1 MSGVRFLIYHQTID
15 NIYKLELLI
24 NIIYWTSFLLSVIID
39 LAIQFIKC
47 RREIMKKKL
56 LALFLA
62 FAMVFSLAACGSDEK
77 EENTGKQAE
86 NQEVELEDTLVIY
99 TTHSEEMVG
108 VIADAF
114 TEETGV
120 EVEFINL
127 KGELA
132 DRVRS
137 EKENPQAD
145 IMFGGDAA
153 TYMIL
158 DEEGCYEATEPTWG
172 AEIDAAYKAENGN
185 WYGTYLTPMVLFYN
199 TNLLTAE
206 TAPAD
211 WSDLVNAEYANLI
224 VTRDSLSSS
233 MGSTVASL
241 IQYYTETEGE
251 TAAWDYIAGLSANT
265 KNYYN
270 SGSMMFQAVGKDEA
284 AISMAVIN
292 DVFTNRDEN
301 EMPIEIVIPESG
313 AIVITDCVAAI
324 KDAPHPN
331 AAAAFMEFIGSEEAQ
346 LLTAK
351 EYNRMPVITSI
362 LADCPAWMQ
371 TEFSVLDVDWSVIS
385 ENKTTWLQT
394 WETDY
399 IDANKT
405 VAKE

>member
-1 MSGVRFLIYHQTID
+1 
-15 NIYKLELLI
+15 
-24 NIIYWTSFLLSVIID
+24 
-39 LAIQFIKC
+39 
-47 RREIMKKKL
+47 MKKRL
-56 LALFLA
+56 LALLLA
-62 FAMVFSLAACGSDEK
+62 GAMVFSLAACGTSK
-77 EENTGKQAE
+77 EDDTNNDANTE
-86 NQEVELEDTLVIY
+86 VNNESNDEVELEDTLVIY

-132 DRVRS
+132 DRVRT

-158 DEEGCYEATEPTWG
+158 DAEGCYEATNPTWG
-172 AEIDAAYKAENGN
+172 ADVDDAYKASNGN

-211 WSDLVNAEYANLI
+211 WSDLVKPEYANMI

-233 MGSTVASL
+233 MGSTIASL
-241 IQYYTETEGE
+241 IQYYTENESE
-251 TAAWDYIAGLSANT
+251 TSAWDYVKALSENT

-270 SGSMMFQAVGKDEA
+270 SGSMMYQAVGKDEA

-292 DVFTNRDEN
+292 DVFTNRDKN
-301 EMPIEIVIPESG
+301 EMPFEIIIPTSG
-313 AIVITDCVAAI
+313 AVVITDCVAAI
-324 KDAPHPN
+324 KNAPHPN
-331 AAAAFMEFIGSEEAQ
+331 AAAAFMEFIGGEECQ
-346 LLTAK
+346 LLTAT
-351 EYNRMPVITSI
+351 EYNRMPVNSSI
-362 LADCPAWMQ
+362 LAECPEWMQ

>member
-1 MSGVRFLIYHQTID
+1 
-15 NIYKLELLI
+15 
-24 NIIYWTSFLLSVIID
+24 
-39 LAIQFIKC
+39 
-47 RREIMKKKL
+47 MKKRL
-56 LALFLA
+56 LALFLV
-62 FAMVFSLAACGSDEK
+62 FAMVFSLVACGSSDEK
-77 EENTGKQAE
+77 EGEGANDQAQ

-114 TEETGV
+114 TEKTGV

-158 DEEGCYEATEPTWG
+158 DEEGCYEATEPSWG
-172 AEIDAAYKAENGN
+172 ADIDAAYKAANGN

-199 TNLLTAE
+199 TNVLTAE

-211 WSDLVNAEYANLI
+211 WSDLVKEEYANLI

-233 MGSTVASL
+233 MGSTIASL

-251 TAAWDYIAGLSANT
+251 SAAWDYIAGLSANT

-292 DVFTNRDEN
+292 DVFTNRDDN

-324 KDAPHPN
+324 KNAPHPN

-346 LLTAK
+346 LLTAT

-371 TEFSVLDVDWSVIS
+371 TEFSVLDVDWAAIS

-399 IDANKT
+399 IDVNKT

>member
-1 MSGVRFLIYHQTID
+1 MIEYYSLQGGILILEID
-15 NIYKLELLI
+15 FYPKELYVLGG
-24 NIIYWTSFLLSVIID
+24 
-39 LAIQFIKC
+39 K
-47 RREIMKKKL
+47 MKKKL
-56 LALFLA
+56 LALLLALAVVFLL
-62 FAMVFSLAACGSDEK
+62 VACGGGE
-77 EENTGKQAE
+77 T
-86 NQEVELEDTLVIY
+86 EDKLVIY
-99 TTHSEEMVG
+99 TTHSEAMVE

-114 TEETGV
+114 TDKTGV

-132 DRVRS
+132 DRIRS

-158 DEEGCYEATEPTWG
+158 DKEGCYEATEPAWG
-172 AEIDAAYKAENGN
+172 GDVDAAYKDADGH

-199 TNLLTAE
+199 TNLLTTE
-206 TAPAD
+206 KAPTD
-211 WSDLVNAEYANLI
+211 WSDLVNPEYENLI

-241 IQYYTETEGE
+241 VQYYTEKDGE

-292 DVFTNRDEN
+292 DVFTNRDDN
-301 EMPIEIVIPESG
+301 QMPIEIVIPKSG
-313 AIVITDCVAAI
+313 AVVITDCVAAI

-331 AAAAFMEFIGSEEAQ
+331 AAAAFMDFIGSEEVQ

-351 EYNRMPVITSI
+351 DFNRMPVITSI

-371 TEFSVLDVDWSVIS
+371 TEFSVLDVDWAVIS
-385 ENKTTWLQT
+385 ENKSAWLEK

-399 IDANKT
+399 IDADKA
-405 VAKE
+405 VGKD

>member
-1 MSGVRFLIYHQTID
+1 
-15 NIYKLELLI
+15 
-24 NIIYWTSFLLSVIID
+24 
-39 LAIQFIKC
+39 
-47 RREIMKKKL
+47 MKKRVLALL
-56 LALFLA
+56 LACT
-62 FAMVFSLAACGSDEK
+62 MVFSLTACGSK
-77 EENTGKQAE
+77 EESKTETENTVTE
-86 NQEVELEDTLVIY
+86 ETTETTTETTEETETTTETVELEDTLVIY

-114 TEETGV
+114 TEKTGV
-120 EVEFINL
+120 NVEFINL

-153 TYMIL
+153 TYMML
-158 DEEGCYEATEPTWG
+158 DAEGCFTATNPTWG
-172 AEIDAAYKAENGN
+172 AGVNDAYKAANGN

-211 WSDLVNAEYANLI
+211 WKDLVNAEYANTI

-233 MGSTVASL
+233 MGSTIASL
-241 IQYYTETEGE
+241 IQYYTATEGE
-251 TAAWDYIAGLSANT
+251 EAAWNYIAGLSANT

-270 SGSMMFQAVGKDEA
+270 SGSMMYQAVGKGEA
-284 AISMAVIN
+284 AVSMAVIN
-292 DVFTNRDEN
+292 DVFTNRDDN
-301 EMPIEIVIPESG
+301 GMPIEMIIPETG
-313 AIVITDCVAAI
+313 AVVITDCVAAI
-324 KDAPHPN
+324 NNAPHAN
-331 AAAAFMEFIGSEEAQ
+331 AAAAFMEFIGGEECQ
-346 LLTAK
+346 LLTATQ
-351 EYNRMPVITSI
+351 YNRMPVNSAI

-385 ENKTTWLQT
+385 ANKSAWLQT

-399 IDANKT
+399 IDADKT

>member
-1 MSGVRFLIYHQTID
+1 
-15 NIYKLELLI
+15 
-24 NIIYWTSFLLSVIID
+24 
-39 LAIQFIKC
+39 
-47 RREIMKKKL
+47 MKKRL
-56 LALFLA
+56 LALLLA
-62 FAMVFSLAACGSDEK
+62 GAMVFSLAACGNKD
-77 EENTGKQAE
+77 E
-86 NQEVELEDTLVIY
+86 NQGETNNNTNEEVQLEDILVIY
-99 TTHSEEMVG
+99 TTHAEDMLT

-114 TEETGV
+114 TEKTGV
-120 EVEFINL
+120 AVEFINL

-132 DRVRS
+132 DRVRT
-137 EKENPQAD
+137 EKETPQAD

-158 DEEGCYEATEPTWG
+158 DAEGCYQATNPSWG
-172 AEIDAAYKAENGN
+172 ADIDAAYKAENGN

-211 WSDLVNAEYANLI
+211 WSDLVKPEYANMI

-251 TAAWDYIAGLSANT
+251 EAAWNYIAGLSANT

-270 SGSMMFQAVGKDEA
+270 SGSMMYQAVGKDEA

-292 DVFTNRDEN
+292 DVFKNRDDN
-301 EMPIEIVIPESG
+301 QMPIEMVIPASG
-313 AIVITDCVAAI
+313 AVVITDCVAAI
-324 KDAPHPN
+324 KNAPHPN
-331 AAAAFMEFIGSEEAQ
+331 AAAAFMEFIGSEDGQ
-346 LLTAK
+346 LLTATQF
-351 EYNRMPVITSI
+351 NRMPVITSI

-399 IDANKT
+399 IDASKT

>member
-1 MSGVRFLIYHQTID
+1 
-15 NIYKLELLI
+15 
-24 NIIYWTSFLLSVIID
+24 
-39 LAIQFIKC
+39 
-47 RREIMKKKL
+47 MKKKL

-62 FAMVFSLAACGSDEK
+62 SAMVFSLAACGGNDTKDENK
-77 EENTGKQAE
+77 
-86 NQEVELEDTLVIY
+86 EVELEDTLVIY

-158 DEEGCYEATEPTWG
+158 DEEGCYEATEPSWG
-172 AEIDAAYKAENGN
+172 AGINDAYKAANGN

-206 TAPAD
+206 TAPTD
-211 WSDLVNAEYANLI
+211 WIDLVNAEYANSI

-241 IQYYTETEGE
+241 IQYYTENEGE
-251 TAAWDYIAGLSANT
+251 EAAWDYIAGLSANT

-292 DVFTNRDEN
+292 DVITNRDTN

-331 AAAAFMEFIGSEEAQ
+331 AAAAFMEFIGSEECQ
-346 LLTAK
+346 LMTAND
-351 EYNRMPVITSI
+351 YNRMPVITSI

-371 TEFSVLDVDWSVIS
+371 TEFSVLDVDWAAIS

-399 IDANKT
+399 IDASKT

>member
-1 MSGVRFLIYHQTID
+1 
-15 NIYKLELLI
+15 
-24 NIIYWTSFLLSVIID
+24 
-39 LAIQFIKC
+39 
-47 RREIMKKKL
+47 MKKRL
-56 LALFLA
+56 LALLLA
-62 FAMVFSLAACGSDEK
+62 GAMVFSLAACGTSNEDVN
-77 EENTGKQAE
+77 EEVNNETNE
-86 NQEVELEDTLVIY
+86 EVELEDTLVIY

-114 TEETGV
+114 TEKTGV

-132 DRVRS
+132 DRVRT

-153 TYMIL
+153 TYMML
-158 DEEGCYEATEPTWG
+158 DAEECFAATNPSWG
-172 AEIDAAYKAENGN
+172 EGVDAAYKAENGN

-206 TAPAD
+206 QAPAD
-211 WSDLVNAEYANLI
+211 WSDLVKPEYANMI

-241 IQYYTETEGE
+241 IQYYTANESEE
-251 TAAWDYIAGLSANT
+251 AAWNYVKGLCDNT

-270 SGSMMFQAVGKDEA
+270 SGSMMYQAVGKDEA

-301 EMPIEIVIPESG
+301 QMPIEMVIPTSG
-313 AIVITDCVAAI
+313 AVVITDCVAAI
-324 KDAPHPN
+324 NNAPHAN
-331 AAAAFMEFIGSEEAQ
+331 AAAAFMEFIGSEECQ
-346 LLTAK
+346 LMTAK
-351 EYNRMPVITSI
+351 DYNRMPVNSAI
-362 LADCPAWMQ
+362 LSECPEWMQ
-371 TEFSVLDVDWSVIS
+371 TEFSVLDVDWAEIS
-385 ENKTTWLQT
+385 ANKSEWLQT

-399 IDANKT
+399 IDASKT

>member
-1 MSGVRFLIYHQTID
+1 MKKRFLA
-15 NIYKLELLI
+15 L
-24 NIIYWTSFLLSVIID
+24 
-39 LAIQFIKC
+39 
-47 RREIMKKKL
+47 L
-56 LALFLA
+56 LACT
-62 FAMVFSLAACGSDEK
+62 MVFSLTACGSS
-77 EENTGKQAE
+77 EEADTTTETTTESTETTEESTEA
-86 NQEVELEDTLVIY
+86 ELEDTLVIY

-114 TEETGV
+114 TEKTGV
-120 EVEFINL
+120 AVEFINL

-153 TYMIL
+153 TYMML
-158 DEEGCYEATEPTWG
+158 DAEGCYTATNPSWG
-172 AEIDAAYKAENGN
+172 AGIDAAYKAENGN

-211 WSDLVNAEYANLI
+211 WKDLVNPEYANLI

-241 IQYYTETEGE
+241 IQYYTATEGE
-251 TAAWDYIAGLSANT
+251 EAAWNYVAGLSANT

-270 SGSMMFQAVGKDEA
+270 SGSMMYQAVGKDEA

-292 DVFTNRDEN
+292 DVFTNRDDN
-301 EMPIEIVIPESG
+301 GMPIEIVIPESG
-313 AIVITDCVAAI
+313 AVVITDCVAAI
-324 KDAPHPN
+324 NNAPHPN

-346 LLTAK
+346 LLTATQ
-351 EYNRMPVITSI
+351 YNRMPVITSI
-362 LADCPAWMQ
+362 LAECPAWMQ
-371 TEFSVLDVDWSVIS
+371 TEFSVLDVDWAAIS
-385 ENKTTWLQT
+385 ENKSAWLQT

-399 IDANKT
+399 IDAGKT

>member
-1 MSGVRFLIYHQTID
+1 MYSCCCKIE
-15 NIYKLELLI
+15 KLHE
-24 NIIYWTSFLLSVIID
+24 NKTTTGG
-39 LAIQFIKC
+39 KN
-47 RREIMKKKL
+47 MKKRL
-56 LALFLA
+56 LAVLLA
-62 FAMVFSLAACGSDEK
+62 GAMALSFAACGNTSDK
-77 EENTGKQAE
+77 EVENE
-86 NQEVELEDTLVIY
+86 SVELEDTLVIY

-114 TEETGV
+114 TEKTGV
-120 EVEFINL
+120 AVEFINL

-132 DRVRS
+132 DRVRT

-158 DEEGCYEATEPTWG
+158 DNEGCFEATEPSWG
-172 AEIDAAYKAENGN
+172 ADIDAAYKADNGN

-211 WSDLVNAEYANLI
+211 WSDLANEEYANMI

-241 IQYYTETEGE
+241 IQYYTETENE
-251 TAAWDYIAGLSANT
+251 DAAWDYIGALSANT

-284 AISMAVIN
+284 GISMAVIN
-292 DVFTNRDEN
+292 DVFTNRDTN
-301 EMPIEIVIPESG
+301 AMPIEIVVPESG

-324 KDAPHPN
+324 KDAPHAN
-331 AAAAFMEFIGSEEAQ
+331 AAAAFMEFIGSEECQ
-346 LLTAK
+346 LMTATD
-351 EYNRMPVITSI
+351 YNRMPVITSI
-362 LADCPAWMQ
+362 LDDCPEWMQ
-371 TEFSVLDVDWSVIS
+371 TEFSVLDVDWAEIS
-385 ENKTTWLQT
+385 ENKSTWLQK

-405 VAKE
+405 VAKN